1 MVDMTALTKMHGS
14 AASADR
20 VKRRR
25 WAEVRLKAYGI
36 AAIFLAG
43 LALVT
48 LLSSV
53 FTKAAGALTEHY
65 AVLPVDFGSDKVNQ
79 DDPSDG
85 NYSGLMKDTM
95 KEVFPFVTSR
105 RDRRELYGL
114 ISSGASFELR
124 DAAVADPSLLGAVSA
139 KPLLLSDD
147 ADLYLKG
154 FFGELTSEV
163 TEGALRIEGDA
174 TDVGGEVRIVSS
186 APDFTAEL
194 ETVKALLLTEA
205 TRTREAAARQE
216 NGRAVFTERANDQ
229 SLSEED
235 RAEALASAATREA
248 QRDALL
254 AKADDLE
261 NRALRPGGEEPLG
274 ETTPSLLIE
283 ANGGWIK
290 ATLVSPDAITGE
302 VVAPLISDAEAA
314 PGDWVLHVMA
324 LPENGRKVS
333 DKQVVWLEM
342 LKEGQATEQVFNWRF
357 FTSGDS
363 REAELAGLWGAMV
376 GSFLTMM
383 VTFLLAFPL
392 GVAAAIYLEE
402 FAPKNRFT
410 DFVEVNINNLAAVPS
425 IVFGLLGLAIFV
437 AGVEFEIWGRTI
449 EIGGFAP
456 RSAPIAG
463 GMVLALMTLPTI
475 IIASRAA
482 IRAVPPSIRD
492 AALGV
497 GASKLQ
503 CTFHHVLPLAMPGV
517 LTGSI
522 IGMAQALGETAP
534 LIMIGMVAFI
544 VDIPQGVTDS
554 ASVLPVQIF
563 RWSDFPE
570 RAFEAKTALTIVVL
584 LGFLV
589 IMNVLAIILRKRFE
603 RRW

>member
-1 MVDMTALTKMHGS
+1 MVDMTALTALHGS

-36 AAIFLAG
+36 AAIILAA

-53 FTKAAGALTEHY
+53 FYKAAGALTEHY
-65 AVLPVDFGSDKVNQ
+65 VTVPVDFASSKISQ
-79 DDPSDG
+79 EDPTDG

-105 RDRRELYGL
+105 GDRRELYGL
-114 ISSGASFELR
+114 ISTAASFELQ
-124 DAAVADPSLLGAVSA
+124 DAAEADRSLLGRTAPM
-139 KPLLLSDD
+139 PLLLSDD

-154 FFGELTSEV
+154 FFGELTSEE
-163 TEGALRIEGDA
+163 TNGSLTIEGAA
-174 TDVGGEVRIVSS
+174 TEVGGEVRLFST
-186 APDFTAEL
+186 ANDFTAEL
-194 ETVKALLLTEA
+194 EDVKALLLTEA
-205 TRTREAAARQE
+205 RRTREAAARQE
-216 NGRAVFTERANDQ
+216 NGRIVFTQRAREP
-229 SLSEED
+229 SLSEEERD
-235 RAEALASAATREA
+235 QILASASGYAV
-248 QRDALL
+248 QRDALT

-261 NRALRPGGEEPLG
+261 NRALRPGGEEALN
-274 ETTPSLLIE
+274 EETPSLLIE
-283 ANGGWIK
+283 ANGGWIR
-290 ATLVSPDAITGE
+290 ATTVSPDAIVGE
-302 VVAPLISDAEAA
+302 VIAPMVANTVAA
-314 PGDWVLHVMA
+314 PGEWVLHVMQ

-363 REAELAGLWGAMV
+363 REAEQAGLWGAMV

-383 VTFLLAFPL
+383 VTFFLAFPI

-437 AGVEFEIWGRTI
+437 AGVQFEIWGRTI
-449 EIGGFAP
+449 EIGGFVP

-475 IIASRAA
+475 IIASRASGSMSGTNLSP
-482 IRAVPPSIRD
+482 RPSR
-492 AALGV
+492 
-497 GASKLQ
+497 
-503 CTFHHVLPLAMPGV
+503 
-517 LTGSI
+517 
-522 IGMAQALGETAP
+522 
-534 LIMIGMVAFI
+534 
-544 VDIPQGVTDS
+544 
-554 ASVLPVQIF
+554 
-563 RWSDFPE
+563 R
-570 RAFEAKTALTIVVL
+570 
-584 LGFLV
+584 
-589 IMNVLAIILRKRFE
+589 RKRFGF
-603 RRW
+603 RSGNGPWFGAATPSSVSSG